1 MKARGGRYP
10 EFDKPIIRRRL
21 FMKKKLAAILSTLLV
36 LTLFTAGS
44 GVQAAKGGYG
54 KEVQTTVMSYNI
66 HHAVGIDGQLS
77 LERIAQ
83 VIEDAGA
90 EIVGLQEVDRFYGA
104 RSDFKDQAKELAELL
119 GYHYAYGANLD
130 LAPAAGQT
138 ENRQYGTAIVSKY
151 PIIQSENVLLSSFGK
166 EQRGV
171 LHAVVNVRGIHVNVY
186 NTHLGLD
193 VEGRTAQAQE
203 IVDLASQH
211 EGPAVLM
218 GDFNARPDSAEVGI
232 FLNSGLFADTFEGI
246 DDAYTFPVLNPSY
259 TIDYILASPDVDSAG
274 QRVIRT
280 EASDHLPIAA
290 ELTFFR

>member
-1 MKARGGRYP
+1 MKNK
-10 EFDKPIIRRRL
+10 F
-21 FMKKKLAAILSTLLV
+21 LALLSIMLIFTLST
-36 LTLFTAGS
+36 AS
-44 GVQAAKGGYG
+44 GAQATKGGYG
-54 KEVQTTVMSYNI
+54 EKVQTTVMSYNI

-90 EIVGLQEVDRFYGA
+90 EIVALQEVDRFYGA

-119 GYHYAYGANLD
+119 GYHYAYGANLN
-130 LAPAAGQT
+130 LAPAEGQI

-151 PIIQSENVLLSSFGK
+151 PIIRSENVLLSSFGR

-171 LHAVVNVRGIHVNVY
+171 LHAVVNVRGIHVHVY
-186 NTHLGLD
+186 NTHMGLD
-193 VEGRTAQAQE
+193 VPGRMAQAQE

-218 GDFNARPDSAEVGI
+218 GDFNANPSSEEVGI
-232 FLNSGLFADTFEGI
+232 FLNSGLFTNTFAGI
-246 DDAYTFPVLNPSY
+246 EDAYTFPVLTPSV
-259 TIDYILASPDVDSAG
+259 TIDYILTSPSVAHAE
-274 QRVIRT
+274 QRVIHT

-290 ELTFFR
+290 DLTFYR